1 METYYTM
8 LKTIDNDKAELGLIL
23 TYNKLEKQNITSY
36 LVGAVENGR
45 NKLSLY
51 KFNSES
57 NVVGIMQLNNQIE
70 QDERISK
77 ELEAIN
83 TSGTKLIKNM
93 IIVPINKSLLY
104 VEPVYQVMLNE
115 SEIPVLRKVIVASG
129 NTVAIGDTLD
139 AALTNLFND
148 AYAVDLEF
156 INIEDINELI
166 DSVIKANNNLKSS
179 IDSKDLEMVGKD
191 VISLQ
196 AIINQLETAR
206 KNELEKEAEEKKLN
220 NTNTSNTSVE
230 NTASYTN
237 NVTGNNIVNQNV
249 INTVNN

>member
-1 METYYTM
+1 MQPYYTM
-8 LKTIDNDKAELGLIL
+8 LKTIDSDKLELGLVI

-36 LVGAVENGR
+36 LVGTVENG
-45 NKLSLY
+45 KSELALY

-57 NVVGIMQLNNQIE
+57 NVVGILQLNNQIE

-77 ELEAIN
+77 ELETIN
-83 TSGTKLIKNM
+83 TSGTKLIKDM

-139 AALTNLFND
+139 SALKNLFNE

-156 INIEDINELI
+156 VNVEDITALV
-166 DSVIKANNNLKSS
+166 DSVIKANNNLKESLNANDFEL
-179 IDSKDLEMVGKD
+179 IGKD
-191 VISLQ
+191 ITNLQ
-196 AIINQLETAR
+196 AIVNQLENAR
-206 KNELEKEAEEKKLN
+206 KIEIEKENEKTKL
-220 NTNTSNTSVE
+220 
-230 NTASYTN
+230 TN
-237 NVTGNNIVNQNV
+237 NVSNTNSVAENVVNN
-249 INTVNN
+249 NTVNQTTNVVNN